1 MSMLQM
7 LAWPLHERAL
17 NRMQGL
23 DQFSKYLSRVQPSK
37 FLAYQN
43 ASSNKRSQFLAVLE
57 SIRVVPRDL
66 TFLDLGPGYGDTL
79 DVWHERGG
87 KSVSFTE
94 IDPFFFT
101 YNRLKGFTTSYR
113 LNHLSKLR
121 QLPGKSFDV
130 IWCKGAVV
138 ADQAIL
144 SEKLPLTTWR
154 FSKWITQ
161 LEQLAAPGGHLLLCP
176 HWRNDGTRRRVQ
188 DATGSLLSVRLINR
202 GYEILATVPS
212 HNHEPEY
219 PLTYHKQLGLL
230 R

>member
-1 MSMLQM
+1 M
-7 LAWPLHERAL
+7 LAWPLHQRAL
-17 NRMQGL
+17 NRMQAL
-23 DQFSKYLSRVQPSK
+23 DQFSKYLSQVQPSK

-57 SIRVVPRDL
+57 SISVVPRNL
-66 TFLDLGPGYGDTL
+66 AFLDLGPGYGDAL
-79 DVWHERGG
+79 DVWHEQGG

-101 YNRLKGFTTSYR
+101 YNRLKGFTTSYQ

-121 QLPGKSFDV
+121 QLPVKSFDV
-130 IWCKGAVV
+130 IWCKGAIV
-138 ADQAIL
+138 ADHAIL
-144 SEKLPLTTWR
+144 SEKLPLTTWC

-161 LEQLAAPGGHLLLCP
+161 VEQLAVPGGHLVLCP

-188 DATGSLLSVRLINR
+188 DAAGSLLSHRLLDR
-202 GYEILATVPS
+202 GYEILPTVPG

-219 PLTYHKQLGLL
+219 PLTYHKQLD
-230 R
+230 RR